1 MQGWKKIALISASF
15 LLIAAMVLVW
25 LLVDLGT
32 ADGLASVVGAC
43 SGVAGLAYGILG
55 GQQNDPIVRAAS
67 TGTATSRNQGQANT
81 GITGPATRVGGQM
94 QAEHTGDA
102 DADGGTANTGIHL
115 T

>member
-1 MQGWKKIALISASF
+1 MQGWKKTALISASF

-43 SGVAGLAYGILG
+43 AGVAGLAYAMLG
-55 GQQNDPIVRAAS
+55 GQQNDPVVHAAN
-67 TGTATSRNQGQANT
+67 TGTATARNQGQANT
-81 GITGPATRVGGQM
+81 GITGPATRLDGQM

-102 DADGGTANTGIHL
+102 DADGGTANTGIQL